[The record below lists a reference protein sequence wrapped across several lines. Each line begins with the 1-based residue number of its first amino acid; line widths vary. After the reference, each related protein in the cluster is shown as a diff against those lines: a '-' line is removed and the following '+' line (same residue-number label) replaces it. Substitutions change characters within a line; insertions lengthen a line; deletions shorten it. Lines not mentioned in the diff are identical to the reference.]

1 MALTSPGYL
10 RLPKTRI
17 TLSQGSSNGSR
28 ASPNMK
34 NLIFQCG
41 ETYISPI
48 IIPITANIIYIY
60 TRKYTPLEYLQLFHA
75 FSPIPPPFTILP
87 STWMKAQDLQCFF
100 VDLPCAL
107 RRVSL
112 CTLLPV
118 EAAAGQPYSAAGTG
132 DLRPGH
138 PSGGPIPN
146 GRPTT
151 KRPKKENGQCFQVV
165 DDIYVICPEFQFF
178 SLCCLH
184 DIYFIF
190 ADCQDKS

>member
-1 MALTSPGYL
+1 MAQKTTGRLCQIMALTSPGYL

-34 NLIFQCG
+34 NLLFQCG
-41 ETYISPI
+41 ETYISPR
-48 IIPITANIIYIY
+48 IIPITANIYIY

-132 DLRPGH
+132 GLRHGL
-138 PSGGPIPN
+138 SS
-146 GRPTT
+146 
-151 KRPKKENGQCFQVV
+151 QW
-165 DDIYVICPEFQFF
+165 
-178 SLCCLH
+178 
-184 DIYFIF
+184 
-190 ADCQDKS
+190 